1 MAAKTK
7 ARLEGRLA
15 EERGAVR
22 KSWADQLKIALCFP
36 APYRVAMANLGF
48 QTVYAILNE
57 EPDVLCERA
66 VFPEPEELDRLR
78 RTGAPL
84 TTLESE
90 RPLLDFE
97 VVAFSVPFE
106 ANLVQVVGM
115 LELAK
120 IPLKAANRAKAAG
133 PEAPMVMAGGIAI
146 TLNPEPI
153 ADYLDLAAIGE
164 AEAILPELI
173 VRLRAAKSRKES
185 RRKWLLHLADASGIY
200 VPSLYRVSYGEDGTI
215 RERQSLHQAPEVIR
229 RAAPKSL
236 SGVSTRS
243 RLFATGVEFEDL
255 ALLEISR
262 GCGRGCRFCAEGFLL
277 RPPRHRPLKELA
289 SDISD
294 LRQERDKLGLIAPT
308 LSDFPELL
316 PLLDE
321 INRQGA
327 KLSVSS
333 LRLDQ
338 LDERLLA
345 ALSASGHRTITLAP
359 EAGSERLRRAINKPI
374 SDQSILTAAHQ
385 IGKARIPEVKL
396 YFLIGLPTETPADA
410 AEIPVLVR
418 KIQAALALGAG
429 KKNFPGAIGL
439 SVNPFVPKPWTP
451 FQWHP
456 LEGAPALEEKLRVIR
471 GELRQDR
478 QITISGESPR
488 QAQVQALIARG
499 DRRVGEVIVQGW
511 QSGGNWARVLRE
523 TELPLDF
530 YTTRPRFADEILP
543 WDFVDPG
550 VLKSYLL
557 EEYHRAH
564 AGQVTPICNPRK
576 CRVCGA
582 CSAQ

>member
-1 MAAKTK
+1 MADKSK

-22 KSWADQLKIALCFP
+22 KPWADQIKIALCFP

-48 QTVYAILNE
+48 QTVYVLLNE

-66 VFPEPEELDRLR
+66 VFPETDELDRLR
-78 RTGAPL
+78 RTGAVL

-97 VVAFSVPFE
+97 VAAFSVPFE
-106 ANLVQVVGM
+106 TNLVQLVGM

-133 PEAPMVMAGGIAI
+133 PEAPLVMAGGVAL

-153 ADYLDLAAIGE
+153 AEFLDLVAIGE
-164 AEAILPELI
+164 AEAILPEFLA
-173 VRLRAAKSRKES
+173 RLREAKARKEP
-185 RRKWLLHLADASGIY
+185 RRKWLLRLLDAPGLY
-200 VPSLYRVSYGEDGTI
+200 VPAMYRVRYGEDGTI
-215 RERQSLHQAPEVIR
+215 QERQSLNQAPEQIR
-229 RAAPKSL
+229 RAAPKTL
-236 SGVSTRS
+236 AGVSTRS
-243 RLFATGVEFEDL
+243 RLFTTGVEFEDM

-262 GCGRGCRFCAEGFLL
+262 GCGQGCRFCAEGFLL
-277 RPPRHRPLKELA
+277 RPPRHRPLAELA
-289 SDISD
+289 AEIPG
-294 LRQERDKLGLIAPT
+294 LRQERNKLGLIAPT

-321 INRQGA
+321 IKRQGA
-327 KLSVSS
+327 ELSVSS
-333 LRLDQ
+333 LRLDK

-374 SDQSILTAAHQ
+374 SEQSILTAARQ

-396 YFLIGLPTETPADA
+396 YFLIGLPTETAADA

-418 KIQAALALGAG
+418 KIQTALALGAG
-429 KKNFPGAIGL
+429 KKHFPGAIGL

-456 LEGAPALEEKLRVIR
+456 MDDEKSLEEKMRVIR
-471 GELRQDR
+471 SELRQDR

-488 QAQVQALIARG
+488 QARVQELLARG
-499 DRRVGEVIVQGW
+499 DRRVGEMILAGW
-511 QSGGNWARVLRE
+511 QSGGNWAKVLRE
-523 TELPLDF
+523 RETALEF
-530 YTTRPRFADEILP
+530 YIDRPRFSDEILP
-543 WDFVDPG
+543 WDFVDVG

-564 AGQVTPICNPRK
+564 AGKVTPICNPKK
-576 CRVCGA
+576 CRTCGA
-582 CSAQ
+582 CAEQ